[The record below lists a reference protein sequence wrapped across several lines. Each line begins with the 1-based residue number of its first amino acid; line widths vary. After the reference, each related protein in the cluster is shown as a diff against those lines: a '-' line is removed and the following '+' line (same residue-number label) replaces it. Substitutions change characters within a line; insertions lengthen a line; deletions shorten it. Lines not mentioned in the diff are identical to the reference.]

1 MDAALV
7 EALTAQLKVL
17 SDQLAKKDEQIQL
30 LSQLVLQ
37 KDELI
42 VAKDLRIK
50 ELEQAS
56 ADKDYRPPSSLSSV
70 CVSSSFPLL
79 NLESKDTYAS
89 IERVISL
96 EEVVEVLVDRVR
108 NLEQRNS
115 KDSKDNKVCS

>member
-56 ADKDYRPPSSLSSV
+56 ADKDFRPPPLLSNV
-70 CVSSSFPLL
+70 RVSSSFPLL
-79 NLESKDTYAS
+79 NLE
-89 IERVISL
+89 IQGRIR
-96 EEVVEVLVDRVR
+96 VDRTSDFPRRSRGGVG
-108 NLEQRNS
+108 
-115 KDSKDNKVCS
+115 